1 MKKMIAVLGMLVLVA
16 MSWICMPQAVRAG
29 VEWTITKQIELDTP
43 PVDAATSSDGKLIF
57 VLVPGEILVYSVSK
71 DKVTDRIPVD
81 KVFDRITRFEK
92 DHVLVLTSSS
102 AKTLKIVQVD
112 LVHDIDLSGLPFM
125 GPADA
130 PVTIAV
136 FSDYQ

>member
-1 MKKMIAVLGMLVLVA
+1 MRKMIAVLAVILVVA
-16 MSWICMPQAVRAG
+16 MSWISVPRPVHAKM
-29 VEWTITKQIELDTP
+29 EWTITKQINLDTP
-43 PVDAATSSDGKLIF
+43 PLDAATSWDGKLIF
-57 VLVPGEILVYSVSK
+57 VLVPGEILVYSISK
-71 DKVTDRIPVD
+71 DTVTDRIPVD

-92 DHVLVLTSSS
+92 NHVLVLTSSS
-102 AKTLKIVQVD
+102 AKTLEIVQLG
-112 LVHDIDLSGLPFM
+112 LVHEIDLSGLPFM

>member
-1 MKKMIAVLGMLVLVA
+1 MKKMISVLGILLLVA
-16 MSWICMPQAVRAG
+16 MSWICAPRGVRAE
-29 VEWTITKQIELDTP
+29 VEWTITKQIKLDTP
-43 PVDAATSSDGKLIF
+43 PLDAATSSDGKLIF
-57 VLVPGEILVYSVSK
+57 VLVPGEILVYSISK

-92 DHVLVLTSSS
+92 NHVLVLTSSS
-102 AKTLKIVQVD
+102 AKTLKIVQLD
-112 LVHDIDLSGLPFM
+112 LIHEIDLSGLPFR